1 MAFYLVQAAYTAESW
16 AAQIAN
22 PQDRL
27 AALGEMIA
35 ANGGKLLAGYY
46 SFGEYDVALIIEAPD
61 NVNAAS
67 TMIAAAAGGAV
78 SGLKTTVLLSSDEGL
93 SAIKGAGDATYS
105 PPGG

>member
-1 MAFYLVQAAYTAESW
+1 MPYYMIQASYTSEAW

-27 AALGEMIA
+27 AVLGEMIA
-35 ANGGKLLAGYY
+35 SNGGKLHAGYY
-46 SFGEYDVALIIEAPD
+46 SFGEYDVVLIIESPD
-61 NVNAAS
+61 NETAAS

-78 SGLKTTVLLSSDEGL
+78 SDLKTTVLLTNDEGQG
-93 SAIKGAGDATYS
+93 AIRGASGVGYT

>member
-1 MAFYLVQAAYTAESW
+1 MPYYMVQASYTSEAW

-27 AALGEMIA
+27 AVLRRMIES
-35 ANGGKLLAGYY
+35 NGGKLHAGYY
-46 SFGEYDVALIIEAPD
+46 SFGEFDIVLIVESPD
-61 NVNAAS
+61 NQAAAS

-78 SGLKTTVLLSSDEGL
+78 SNLKTTVLLTNDEGQG
-93 SAIKGAGDATYS
+93 AIKGAGDVAYS

>member
-1 MAFYLVQAAYTAESW
+1 MPYYMIQASYTSEAW

-27 AALGEMIA
+27 AVLGKMIES
-35 ANGGKLLAGYY
+35 NGGKLHAGYY
-46 SFGEYDVALIIEAPD
+46 AFGEYDVVLIMESPD
-61 NVNAAS
+61 NETAAS

-78 SGLKTTVLLSSDEGL
+78 SNLKTTVLLTNDEGQG
-93 SAIKGAGDATYS
+93 AIKGASGVGYT

>member
-1 MAFYLVQAAYTAESW
+1 MPYYMIQASYSSEAW

-27 AALGEMIA
+27 AVLSKMIES
-35 ANGGKLLAGYY
+35 NGGKLHAGYY
-46 SFGEYDVALIIEAPD
+46 AFGEYDVVLIIESPD
-61 NVNAAS
+61 NESAAS

-78 SGLKTTVLLSSDEGL
+78 SDLKTTVLLTNDEGQG
-93 SAIKGAGDATYS
+93 AIRGASGVGYT

>member
-1 MAFYLVQAAYTAESW
+1 MPYYMVQASYTSEAW

-27 AALGEMIA
+27 ATLGKMIEGS
-35 ANGGKLLAGYY
+35 GGKLHAGYY
-46 SFGEYDVALIIEAPD
+46 SFGEYDIVLIIESPD
-61 NVNAAS
+61 NETVAS

-78 SGLKTTVLLSSDEGL
+78 SNLKTTVLLTNDEGQD
-93 SAIKGAGDATYS
+93 AIKGAGGVGYS